1 MASWCKLTQREGN
14 TLLTLSGSWRM
25 ASLTAIRA
33 EIESL
38 PLLRAGSFQIDA
50 SGISDMDTAAA
61 MTLLRGLSNA
71 SVSID
76 DLDLSTFSQRDLQI
90 LRLARDAISTAD
102 EIVVA
107 SEISDPDSLGI
118 VARLGASTLS
128 VIHAVRD
135 TLEFIGAIGV
145 EVFQLF
151 KSPKH
156 FRSKELVVQIE
167 RAGLDAVPIS
177 CLVTF
182 LIGIVIA
189 YLSGVQL
196 EYYGANVFIVDGI
209 SLAMCR
215 ELSPILVA
223 IIVAGR
229 SGSAFTAQ
237 IGAMKLN
244 QEVDAMTTLGFSPL
258 RILVLPRI
266 LALMLVMPALVFL
279 GDCAG
284 ILGGMFIGSSRL
296 GVTSATFIERL
307 HVVLPLRHVF
317 VGMVKA
323 PVFAFFI
330 GTIACRLGL
339 TVASNAKSLGENTTK
354 TVVRSIVAVILLNA
368 AFAVLLSELGI

>member
-1 MASWCKLTQREGN
+1 
-14 TLLTLSGSWRM
+14 M